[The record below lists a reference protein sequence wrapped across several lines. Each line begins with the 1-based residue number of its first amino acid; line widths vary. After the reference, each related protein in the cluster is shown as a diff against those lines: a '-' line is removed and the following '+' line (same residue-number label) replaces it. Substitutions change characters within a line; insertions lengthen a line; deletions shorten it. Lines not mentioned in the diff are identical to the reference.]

1 MARASNNSGTRDAS
15 SALESLNLDELQ
27 QFLNTVKAS
36 NSSQQLSNE
45 QRSTGSLRRHPP
57 LTTSVP
63 SSPNTSGTLERP
75 VAVRSAANI
84 AVSTASSRS
93 RNSPAPHAGSE
104 PPTSTGTGG
113 TSSSTLR
120 KQHSSIDSLDPN
132 HSTGSAA
139 SSAKASVESLEGR
152 ADAIAIAKLP
162 PTHYQACAHSEDS
175 GELLGS
181 TGSSGTH
188 SSPAP
193 APMSA
198 LPPAHPAQVLTKD
211 SASSSLTNRQN
222 LRLELCPAAPV
233 GARTPSPARHHNSA
247 SPSSACSSLGAPRSA
262 ATGLSL
268 ASETST
274 FAFASAHPVQ
284 PQLPLSSSPAQLH
297 SRLQVFAFAS
307 DDPSSETAP
316 KSPEP
321 PHTLPKHLVCT
332 SGLSMRHATLFKQTA
347 YSHLSKLVKKFI
359 LEEEHIARTPSNTHK
374 SAGTPGTQSAAGQL
388 GAASG
393 DAKRSLQRGREWV
406 FEQLAF
412 AQLSAQSIE
421 SSPTAARNAPS
432 APTLT
437 PLTVSSEFSPLQS
450 PDSGAS
456 TSFTARSG
464 SISSPTRTPGRNV
477 KRAPA
482 KGSQSGIFGAP
493 LAPLLCAQ
501 LVSPHVSSEPNGP
514 LPNAISLI
522 LRQILRLLQHAADS
536 ANNKLE
542 LCAFRFQLIY
552 KYSSAIYI
560 FN

>member
-1 MARASNNSGTRDAS
+1 MARAANNSGTLDAS
-15 SALESLNLDELQ
+15 SALESLNLDELL
-27 QFLNTVKAS
+27 QFLNAVKSS
-36 NSSQQLSNE
+36 NSSHQLSNE
-45 QRSTGSLRRHPP
+45 QRSTGSLRRQPV

-84 AVSTASSRS
+84 AVSTATSRA
-93 RNSPAPHAGSE
+93 RNPPAPHAGSE
-104 PPTSTGTGG
+104 PPTGAGG
-113 TSSSTLR
+113 ASSSTLR
-120 KQHSSIDSLDPN
+120 KQRSSIDSLDPN

-152 ADAIAIAKLP
+152 ADAIAKLP
-162 PTHYQACAHSEDS
+162 PTHYQARAHSEDS
-175 GELLGS
+175 GELLSS

-193 APMSA
+193 APINA
-198 LPPAHPAQVLTKD
+198 LPPAHPAHAPTKD
-211 SASSSLTNRQN
+211 LASTSLTNRQN

-233 GARTPSPARHHNSA
+233 GAFTPPPRHHHSE
-247 SPSSACSSLGAPRSA
+247 SPSSACSSLGAPRST

-274 FAFASAHPVQ
+274 FTFASAPPIQ
-284 PQLPLSSSPAQLH
+284 PQLPLSSSPSQLH
-297 SRLQVFAFAS
+297 SRLQVFAFPS
-307 DDPSSETAP
+307 DDLSSETAP

-321 PHTLPKHLVCT
+321 PRTLSKHLVCT

-359 LEEEHIARTPSNTHK
+359 LEEPAARTPSNARK
-374 SAGTPGTQSAAGQL
+374 LEGSPGTQATGQL

-393 DAKRSLQRGREWV
+393 DAKRSLQREREWD

-412 AQLSAQSIE
+412 AQLAAQSVE
-421 SSPTAARNAPS
+421 SCPTPSRNAPS
-432 APTLT
+432 TPTLS
-437 PLTVSSEFSPLQS
+437 PLTILSEFSPLQS

-456 TSFTARSG
+456 TTLTARSS
-464 SISSPTRTPGRNV
+464 SISSPTRTLGRNI

-501 LVSPHVSSEPNGP
+501 LFSPHDPNERNGP
-514 LPNAISLI
+514 FPLAISLI
-522 LRQILRLLQHAADS
+522 LRQILRLLQHTADS
-536 ANNKLE
+536 FSNKLE
-542 LCAFRFQLIY
+542 LCAFRFNLIY
-552 KYSSAIYI
+552 KYPQYI
-560 FN
+560 LN